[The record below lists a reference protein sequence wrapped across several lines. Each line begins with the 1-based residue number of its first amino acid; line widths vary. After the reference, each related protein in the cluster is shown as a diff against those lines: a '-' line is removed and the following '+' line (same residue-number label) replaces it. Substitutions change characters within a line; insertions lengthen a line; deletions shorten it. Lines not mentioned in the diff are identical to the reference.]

1 MLRVPETPWRFTSPR
16 SAPNTLRALH
26 RRYQSSHPTIAYCR
40 SSPAVPMESGP
51 PVLDALSKLEM
62 AIRPQSVPSWLSSDT
77 NHAPKI
83 TALGPRRSTVEYIDA
98 PTASGSGAAGKGARS
113 TTAAAAGVSSVGD
126 HRNVEPA
133 NSGPSLSSVRPRA
146 PILMQKDAAH
156 EGDFLAKESDHAA
169 PKRSRQR
176 IRHQTNGTK
185 SRYALRKLSDGP
197 IALVER
203 SRAERLCCLLGA

>member
-1 MLRVPETPWRFTSPR
+1 MGLHLVLTGDSVAAHNRQRERETHGQTPLSIRIF
-16 SAPNTLRALH
+16 
-26 RRYQSSHPTIAYCR
+26 PT
-40 SSPAVPMESGP
+40 AVTMESGP
-51 PVLDALSKLEM
+51 PMLDALSKLEM

-83 TALGPRRSTVEYIDA
+83 TALGPRRSTVEYIDT
-98 PTASGSGAAGKGARS
+98 PTTSGGAGSAASGKGAGGTAAAH
-113 TTAAAAGVSSVGD
+113 TTAAGSLVGGHHHAD
-126 HRNVEPA
+126 PT

-156 EGDFLAKESDHAA
+156 EGDFLAKESEHAA

-185 SRYALRKLSDGP
+185 SRFVASMSLMSLTGDITVIDALIRTML
-197 IALVER
+197 
-203 SRAERLCCLLGA
+203 LC